1 MGLLALGYGFFAA
14 PHSGFALASAVASA
28 ISIGIGMGM
37 ANLTTL
43 VAAQSA
49 VWPRRIGVATSTI
62 MLFRTFGGAFSVSLM
77 GTVLLNRM
85 QHGLEILGGRTAAGL
100 SPALREKIANP
111 QNLLEPSTRALIPQ
125 EILPALIAVLRDA
138 IWYAFAVMFVLLL
151 AGMIAGRL
159 IAPYTPANTP
169 RPNG

>member
-1 MGLLALGYGFFAA
+1 
-14 PHSGFALASAVASA
+14 
-28 ISIGIGMGM
+28 
-37 ANLTTL
+37 LTTL

-125 EILPALIAVLRDA
+125 EILPGLIAVLRDA